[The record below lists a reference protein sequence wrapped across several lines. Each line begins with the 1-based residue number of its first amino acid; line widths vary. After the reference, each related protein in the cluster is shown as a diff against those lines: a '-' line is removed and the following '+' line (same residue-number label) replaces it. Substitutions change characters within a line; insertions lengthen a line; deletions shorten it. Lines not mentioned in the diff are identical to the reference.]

1 MESIK
6 NLTAVITYQD
16 TKFDEKLEKRLQT
29 LSLHIKTNTQ
39 KLVEQDKKISSF
51 KESYNERLENMST
64 NKKVSTKFEIE
75 KT

>member
-29 LSLHIKTNTQ
+29 LSLHIKMNTQ